1 MTQFTQSEKDVFRT
15 APFFKG
21 VPADVVFRLFDIGD
35 AVHFPKNT
43 HVSAIGDTVDPV
55 FFVMSGLLRISACAE
70 SGRRITFLLVKRGEP
85 YNLLGPY
92 LDCGRFL
99 EAEAARPTRC
109 LRIPGNAFRTFVSDY
124 PAMVPNILRWI
135 GIGLDSANS
144 RILDLMEKK
153 VENRVLRVLS
163 TLYEKFGTP
172 LLFTSQEISEIAGT
186 TPESTLRTMGQLR
199 DMGIITTQRG
209 QIRIHDPAALKNI
222 EFGSLKI

>member
-1 MTQFTQSEKDVFRT
+1 MDRFTQSEKEVFCT
-15 APFFKG
+15 APFFRG
-21 VPADVVFRLFDIGD
+21 VPSRMVYALFDIGKP
-35 AVHFPKNT
+35 VHFPKNT
-43 HVSAIGDTVDPV
+43 QISNIGDTVDPV
-55 FFVMSGLLRISACAE
+55 FFVMSGLLRVSACAE

-92 LDCGRFL
+92 LSYGRFL

-109 LRIPGNAFRTFVSDY
+109 LQITGRNFRTFVSDH
-124 PAMVPNILRWI
+124 PSFIPSILRWI

-153 VENRVLRVLS
+153 VENRILRVLS

-199 DMGIITTQRG
+199 NLGIITTQRG

>member
-1 MTQFTQSEKDVFRT
+1 MEQFTKSEKDFFHT
-15 APFFKG
+15 APFFRG
-21 VPADVVFRLFDIGD
+21 ISSDVVHALFDIGD
-35 AVHFPKNT
+35 AVHFPKGA
-43 HVSAIGDTVDPV
+43 HVSSLGDTVDPV
-55 FFVMSGLLRISACAE
+55 FFVMSGLLRVSACAE
-70 SGRRITFLLVKRGEP
+70 SGRRITFLLVKRAEP

-109 LRIPGNAFRTFVSDY
+109 LRIKGKVFMAFTADHPVF
-124 PAMVPNILRWI
+124 VPNILRWI

-172 LLFTSQEISEIAGT
+172 LLFTSQEVSEIAGT

>member
-1 MTQFTQSEKDVFRT
+1 MDRFTQSEKEVFRT

-21 VPADVVFRLFDIGD
+21 VPAHVVFRLFDIGD

-43 HVSAIGDTVDPV
+43 HLSAIGDTVDPV
-55 FFVMSGLLRISACAE
+55 FFVMSGLLRVSACAE
-70 SGRRITFLLVKRGEP
+70 SGRRITFLLVKRAEP